1 MTFCREI
8 SDKEKAS
15 IDINF
20 ARFSRIMNVY
30 IFSLMLS
37 EGLFSPSVLLSD
49 LSFFFGSE
57 IILDIEVLSNFL
69 NRLILDLGG
78 NLGTR
83 KFKKWLDIQ
92 VVCGHD

>member
-1 MTFCREI
+1 MTFCRKI

-20 ARFSRIMNVY
+20 ARLSRKTNVD

-37 EGLFSPSVLLSD
+37 ERLFSPSVLLSD

-57 IILDIEVLSNFL
+57 IILDVEILSNFL